1 MKILVAE
8 DDSVSRLLLESI
20 LREWGYDVAATTNG
34 LAAWDALRTPGAPRM
49 AIVDW
54 QMPGLDGLELCRRVR
69 SSPATESV
77 YVLLLTGKGGT
88 ENIVLGLRA
97 GANDY
102 LTKPFD
108 LDELS
113 ARLNVGRRVVELQQ
127 SLAERV
133 AELERTLAQVKRLE
147 GMIPICAWCKK
158 VRNDRNYWQQVEE
171 YLGQYGQV
179 RFSHGICPE
188 CFAERAH
195 ELQVDAPPDP
205 VPH

>member
-20 LREWGYDVAATTNG
+20 LREWGYDVTATTDG

-69 SSPATESV
+69 SGPATESV

-158 VRNDRNYWQQVEE
+158 VRNDSNYWQQVEE
-171 YLGQYGQV
+171 YLGQYGEV

-188 CFAERAH
+188 CFAERAQ
-195 ELQVDAPPDP
+195 ELQADAPPDQ